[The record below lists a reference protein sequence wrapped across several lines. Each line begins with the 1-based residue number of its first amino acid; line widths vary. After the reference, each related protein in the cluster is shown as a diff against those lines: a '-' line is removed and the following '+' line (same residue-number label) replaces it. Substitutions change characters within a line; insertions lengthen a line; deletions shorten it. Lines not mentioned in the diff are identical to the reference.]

1 VRIRA
6 SGFISRCVC
15 RGVGGCTRERES
27 TRVRASDRVKRESVR
42 NRESDSEIVFVY
54 LHWLVC
60 L

>member
-54 LHWLVC
+54 
-60 L
+60 